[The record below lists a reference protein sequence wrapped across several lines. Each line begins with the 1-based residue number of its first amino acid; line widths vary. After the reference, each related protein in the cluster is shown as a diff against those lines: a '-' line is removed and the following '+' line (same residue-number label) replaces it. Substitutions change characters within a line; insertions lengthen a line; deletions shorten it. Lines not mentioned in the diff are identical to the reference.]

1 MLRDR
6 DWCYLTQG
14 GKDPLY
20 SILRSKREVSR
31 LQILVEIAE
40 HQPAVRQQ
48 EIAEKMGVT
57 PQAIS
62 EYIRE
67 LVEEGMVS
75 ASGRGNYEVTKSGI
89 EWVLANAESLESY
102 ARHIRRDIIQ
112 QVSVWAAVAAENLKT
127 GDEVGMFMKDGFLYA
142 GKPPLSAMGTVIAD
156 AKAGEDVGVARLNG
170 IIDHHEGIIHVCKV
184 PRIQHGGSR
193 NVLKDPLLKII
204 GNTGLVAAVGLEAW
218 IALNAAGRKPDL
230 FFGAR
235 EGVIEAAF
243 HGIDCTIVI
252 VDEEFTDFL
261 KRLESVELQYVIHDL
276 IAP

>member
-1 MLRDR
+1 
-6 DWCYLTQG
+6 LTLG
-14 GKDPLY
+14 VKDPLY

-48 EIAEKMGVT
+48 EIAEKLGVT

-67 LVEEGMVS
+67 LVDEGMVS
-75 ASGRGNYEVTKSGI
+75 ASGRGNYEVTKTGI

-112 QVSVWAAVAAENLKT
+112 QVAVWTAIAAENLKS
-127 GDEVGMFMKDGFLYA
+127 GDAVGVYMKDGFLYA
-142 GKPPLSAMGTVIAD
+142 AKKPLAATGSVVAD
-156 AKAGEDVGVARLNG
+156 AKKDEDVGVARLNG
-170 IIDHHEGIIHVCKV
+170 IIEHKEGQIHVCKV

-193 NVLKDPLLKII
+193 RVRREKLLEI
-204 GNTGLVAAVGLEAW
+204 TGSVGMVAAVGLEAF
-218 IALNAAGRKPDL
+218 IALKTAGRKPDM

-243 HGIDCTIVI
+243 HGIDCAIII

-261 KRLESVELQYVIHDL
+261 KRLESVHLNYVIHDL
-276 IAP
+276 ISP